1 MTNTE
6 LIAQLE
12 KLQKEATPAPWV
24 ADGRAVLVSKV
35 EGQTVDVATF
45 GLTRFINTP
54 EAAALNARQIAFRN
68 ADQELVQLLANN
80 LPQILQALRV
90 QEAAQHPLMPKAIA
104 HDSLCEVILLPTDNV
119 ACDCGARII
128 NAVLDNFH
136 AALQSN
142 QEGE

>member
-1 MTNTE
+1 MSDTPPLLE
-6 LIAQLE
+6 QLE
-12 KLQKEATPAPWV
+12 KLQKEATPAPWDMD
-24 ADGRAVLVSKV
+24 AATQSGIYSYLYAGESNTALLGPEQNGR
-35 EGQTVDVATF
+35 
-45 GLTRFINTP
+45 INT
-54 EAAALNARQIAFRN
+54 EDAHLIVT
-68 ADQELVQLLANN
+68 LVNN

-104 HDSLCEVILLPTDNV
+104 HHPLCDEVILLPTDNV

-142 QEGE
+142 QEGG